1 MQLIDGKELSK
12 QVKQQVKQEVD
23 DYISKGKRKPRLDV
37 VLLGDN
43 SASQIY
49 VRNKEKSA
57 KMCNIDSYTH
67 VLPESSTKEEVE
79 DLIVE
84 LNNNKKVDG
93 ILLQLPLPDKLK
105 QYEEYFIELI
115 SYNKDVDGFHP
126 INVGKLS
133 LGLPCLTPCTPTGV
147 ITMLESLPVKLEGK
161 HAVIIGRS
169 NIVGKPLIQMLL
181 NKNCTVTTCHSRTT
195 NIEDITKQA
204 DILVVAIGKPEVVTK
219 DMLKDNAIVID
230 VGINRKDGSKKI
242 CGDVDFEDVKDKV
255 SYITP
260 VPGGVGPMTI
270 ASLMKNTLECYKR
283 NIE

>member
-1 MQLIDGKELSK
+1 MQIIDGKELSK

-23 DYISKGKRKPRLDV
+23 NYISKGNRKPRLDV
-37 VLLGDN
+37 ILVGDN

-67 VLPESSTKEEVE
+67 VLPESSTKEDVE
-79 DLIVE
+79 DLIIE
-84 LNNNKKVDG
+84 LNNNTEVDG

-115 SYNKDVDGFHP
+115 SYKKDVDGFHP
-126 INVGKLS
+126 INIGKLS
-133 LGLPCLTPCTPTGV
+133 LGLPCSTPCTPTGV
-147 ITMLESLPVKLEGK
+147 ITMLESLPAKLEGK

-195 NIEDITKQA
+195 NIEEITKQA
-204 DILVVAIGKPEVVTK
+204 DILVVAIGKPEFVTK
-219 DMLKDNAIVID
+219 DMVKDGAIVID
-230 VGINRKDGSKKI
+230 VGINRKEGSKKI
-242 CGDVDFEDVKDKV
+242 CGDVDFENVKDKV

-283 NIE
+283 NI

>member
-23 DYISKGKRKPRLDV
+23 NYISQGKRKPRLDV
-37 VLLGDN
+37 ILVGDN

-67 VLPESSTKEEVE
+67 VLPESSTKEDVE
-79 DLIVE
+79 NLIIE
-84 LNNNKKVDG
+84 LNNNKEVDG

-133 LGLPCLTPCTPTGV
+133 LGLPCSTPCTPTGV

-181 NKNCTVTTCHSRTT
+181 NKNCTVTTCHSRTI
-195 NIEDITKQA
+195 NIEEIAKQA
-204 DILVVAIGKPEVVTK
+204 DILVVAIGKPEFVTK
-219 DMLKDNAIVID
+219 DMVKDGAIVID
-230 VGINRKDGSKKI
+230 IGINRKEGSKKI
-242 CGDVDFEDVKDKV
+242 CGDVDFDDVKDKV

-283 NIE
+283 NI

>member
-23 DYISKGKRKPRLDV
+23 NYISKGNRKPRLDV
-37 VLLGDN
+37 ILVGDN

-49 VRNKEKSA
+49 VKNKERAA
-57 KMCNIDSYTH
+57 KACNIDSYTH
-67 VLPESSTKEEVE
+67 VLPESSTKEDVE
-79 DLIVE
+79 DLIIE
-84 LNNNKKVDG
+84 LNNNTEVDG

-115 SYNKDVDGFHP
+115 SYKKDVDGFHP

-133 LGLPCLTPCTPTGV
+133 LGLPCSTPCTPTGV
-147 ITMLESLPVKLEGK
+147 ITMLESLPVELEGK

-195 NIEDITKQA
+195 NIEEITKQA
-204 DILVVAIGKPEVVTK
+204 DILVVAIGKPEFVTK
-219 DMLKDNAIVID
+219 DMVKDRAIVID

-242 CGDVDFEDVKDKV
+242 YGDVDFEDVKDKV

-283 NIE
+283 NI